1 MHHFK
6 DTSNS
11 TGSFHSQ
18 QTSQIPLKT
27 RGQPLRQKYRLASC
41 MWCFSF
47 LQKVIQKMLPL
58 PLHSWNLWNITHSSQ
73 SSAPNVVLANPRC
86 CSQKLVFLICRRW
99 RQTWAAWR
107 TPGEQE
113 CFGMRGLQR
122 RTPLPSLQ
130 ESQYRFTQISS
141 FTYCGKW
148 SLTLVK
154 TKSHRRQWWINEATF
169 LHELIAKTISWN
181 HKQH

>member
-11 TGSFHSQ
+11 STGSFHSQ
-18 QTSQIPLKT
+18 QTAQTPLKT
-27 RGQPLRQKYRLASC
+27 REQPLRKKYKLASG

-58 PLHSWNLWNITHSSQ
+58 PLHSWNLWSITSSLQ
-73 SSAPNVVLANPRC
+73 FSAPTVVLAEPLL
-86 CSQKLVFLICRRW
+86 QAKVTVFVIH
-99 RQTWAAWR
+99 RQPWAAWGA
-107 TPGEQE
+107 PGEQE

-122 RTPLPSLQ
+122 KTPLPSLQ
-130 ESQYRFTQISS
+130 ESQYQFTPISS
-141 FTYCGKW
+141 FICCGKW

-154 TKSHRRQWWINEATF
+154 TKSHRRQWWINEVTF
-169 LHELIAKTISWN
+169 LHELIAKTILWN